1 MPPAIETEGLRKTYR
16 RRKGRTVAVDGLD
29 LTVPEGGVFGFVGP
43 NGSGKTTTIRCLLG
57 LVRPTGGR
65 AAMLGVPVPNGLA
78 REDLEHRRDRR
89 VARLFLTMSGREN
102 LRLLA
107 AIDGIGVRQVDEVLE
122 RVGLADRSRDLVK
135 KYSLGMRQRLALA
148 AVLLKDPALLI
159 LDEPA
164 NGLDPAGIRDVRTLL
179 RSLGDEGRTVFLSS
193 HVLAEVEHICDSVAI
208 LRRGRCVAQGKV
220 AEVMASAAA
229 APPCSLPS
237 TTSTPATVCSQRAAL
252 PVERQNGFLRV
263 GVGADGAARITETL
277 AAERLWV
284 TELRGEE
291 RSLEDLFLEL
301 TDDAELDRGGRAMNL
316 LLVEMRRALHRT
328 IGACARSCSRSS
340 DV

>member
-16 RRKGRTVAVDGLD
+16 RRKGTTLAIDGLD

-65 AAMLGVPVPNGLA
+65 AAMLGVPVPRGLPEKISSIGA
-78 REDLEHRRDRR
+78 IVESP
-89 VARLFLTMSGREN
+89 ALFLTMSAREN

-107 AIDGIGVRQVDEVLE
+107 AIDGIGVRQVDQVLE

-148 AVLLKDPALLI
+148 AVLLKDPELLI

-208 LRRGRCVAQGKV
+208 LRRGSCVAQGKV
-220 AEVMASAAA
+220 AEVMASAARGSA
-229 APPCSLPS
+229 MLVALDDLD
-237 TTSTPATVCSQRAAL
+237 AGHRVLRRAAL
-252 PVERQNGFLRV
+252 PVERQNGYLRV
-263 GVGADGAARITETL
+263 GIGADAAARITETL

-284 TELRGEE
+284 TELRTEE

-301 TDDAELDRGGRAMNL
+301 TDDAELTEE
-316 LLVEMRRALHRT
+316 V
-328 IGACARSCSRSS
+328 AR
-340 DV
+340 